1 MAKYEHRDADNRWH
15 AFSDADNQV
24 IEDAYRANKNK
35 ILLTMPQNPPGLR
48 EFEVRFGD
56 NARSERMP
64 RPPSTKIIQVNVA
77 SGATRIVRRIASPR
91 GSNSAAMTRAS
102 SFADDPALY
111 GWLLRRATSGWRRG
125 AWQRRFFVLV
135 PKSSCLL
142 YFHRG
147 LHTREVQLCRNA
159 DPSAPAARG
168 TIPLANAMV
177 CTDDVDGHKQHSFS
191 IAVPG
196 GFEYDLAAHSAAKK
210 EAWLDQLVRVA
221 RGDDLVPAP
230 PPTPARPAGG
240 VVRATTGATLP
251 LGAAAGVAP
260 LPAVGR
266 RPTGEPVRPPAN
278 PFASTQPA
286 PSDPF
291 GDHVL
296 APARA
301 PVPPQRPAA
310 QLPTNPFSAPPN
322 PFTSSTTAPDPF
334 LAAADALDPAHARA
348 PPQQSDP
355 FGDHVLAPARV
366 QRADSNVSS
375 ELADLVEAF
384 AACVVDD
391 DAHEDHCECAVC
403 FDELYKR
410 TQGVLLDDAGRRLC
424 RHVVHLDCLKD
435 LPSYR
440 DNNGAPL
447 CPLCRRASAG
457 VTALPSIFDDA
468 RRWFDLVDLDRSGQ
482 VAAEDVLATLKAQLP
497 VDEEAIDAR
506 WDRLGALR
514 P

>member
-1 MAKYEHRDADNRWH
+1 MAKYEHRDADDRWH

-24 IEDAYRANKNK
+24 IEEAYRMNKNK

-210 EAWLDQLVRVA
+210 EAWLDQLA
-221 RGDDLVPAP
+221 EAI
-230 PPTPARPAGG
+230 
-240 VVRATTGATLP
+240 
-251 LGAAAGVAP
+251 
-260 LPAVGR
+260 
-266 RPTGEPVRPPAN
+266 PVRLWP
-278 PFASTQPA
+278 
-286 PSDPF
+286 
-291 GDHVL
+291 
-296 APARA
+296 
-301 PVPPQRPAA
+301 
-310 QLPTNPFSAPPN
+310 
-322 PFTSSTTAPDPF
+322 
-334 LAAADALDPAHARA
+334 
-348 PPQQSDP
+348 
-355 FGDHVLAPARV
+355 
-366 QRADSNVSS
+366 
-375 ELADLVEAF
+375 
-384 AACVVDD
+384 
-391 DAHEDHCECAVC
+391 
-403 FDELYKR
+403 Y
-410 TQGVLLDDAGRRLC
+410 
-424 RHVVHLDCLKD
+424 D
-435 LPSYR
+435 LP
-440 DNNGAPL
+440 N
-447 CPLCRRASAG
+447 
-457 VTALPSIFDDA
+457 
-468 RRWFDLVDLDRSGQ
+468 
-482 VAAEDVLATLKAQLP
+482 
-497 VDEEAIDAR
+497 
-506 WDRLGALR
+506 
-514 P
+514 

>member
-221 RGDDLVPAP
+221 RGDDLIPAP

-260 LPAVGR
+260 LPAVR
-266 RPTGEPVRPPAN
+266 APPPPANPFAAPPASSTPAAPPAN
-278 PFASTQPA
+278 PFAST
-286 PSDPF
+286 
-291 GDHVL
+291 
-296 APARA
+296 
-301 PVPPQRPAA
+301 
-310 QLPTNPFSAPPN
+310 
-322 PFTSSTTAPDPF
+322 
-334 LAAADALDPAHARA
+334 
-348 PPQQSDP
+348 
-355 FGDHVLAPARV
+355 
-366 QRADSNVSS
+366 
-375 ELADLVEAF
+375 
-384 AACVVDD
+384 
-391 DAHEDHCECAVC
+391 
-403 FDELYKR
+403 
-410 TQGVLLDDAGRRLC
+410 
-424 RHVVHLDCLKD
+424 
-435 LPSYR
+435 
-440 DNNGAPL
+440 
-447 CPLCRRASAG
+447 
-457 VTALPSIFDDA
+457 
-468 RRWFDLVDLDRSGQ
+468 
-482 VAAEDVLATLKAQLP
+482 
-497 VDEEAIDAR
+497 
-506 WDRLGALR
+506 
-514 P
+514 